1 MDSLL
6 WFIMKICKELYILIT
21 YNEDTFYRTK
31 TARIGLCL
39 PRDATIIVKFL
50 NLSAQKT
57 VWVKGTSVD
66 SLDKLESSTTFT
78 DYFLD
83 SEVG

>member
-1 MDSLL
+1 
-6 WFIMKICKELYILIT
+6 MKICKELYILIT
-21 YNEDTFYRTK
+21 YNEDTFFYRTK
-31 TARIGLCL
+31 TARIGLCV
-39 PRDATIIVKFL
+39 PRDANVIVKFL